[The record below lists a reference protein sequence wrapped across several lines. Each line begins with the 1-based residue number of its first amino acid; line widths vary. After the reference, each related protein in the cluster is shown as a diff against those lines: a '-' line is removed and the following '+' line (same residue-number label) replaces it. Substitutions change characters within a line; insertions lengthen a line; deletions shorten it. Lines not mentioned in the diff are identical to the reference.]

1 MPLLWFCLK
10 KGDNMSQI
18 NNTDRIQTSTGQTS
32 GIRVFTISSE
42 TLRRITALIQLGFGI
57 LNGTIGLRFLLKLM
71 AANPQNPFASLIYF
85 ITQPFL
91 WMFQG
96 LTRTP
101 SFEGI
106 EIEFF
111 SLIAI
116 VVYGLLGW
124 IIVQLIWILFA
135 RMK

>member
-1 MPLLWFCLK
+1 MRAAA
-10 KGDNMSQI
+10 
-18 NNTDRIQTSTGQTS
+18 T
-32 GIRVFTISSE
+32 RVLVMNEE
-42 TLRRITALIQLGFGI
+42 TLRRITGLIQLGFGV
-57 LNGTIGLRFLLKLM
+57 LNGLIGLRFLLKLM
-71 AANPQNPFASLIYF
+71 AANPQNPFASMIYF
-85 ITQPFL
+85 LTQPFI
-91 WMFQG
+91 WMFQD

-116 VVYGLLGW
+116 AVYGLLGW
-124 IIVQLIWILFA
+124 IIIQLLWVLFA

>member
-1 MPLLWFCLK
+1 M
-10 KGDNMSQI
+10 NQI
-18 NNTDRIQTSTGQTS
+18 NDTDRIRSVTSRTSTV
-32 GIRVFTISSE
+32 RVFAINSE
-42 TLRRITALIQLGFGI
+42 TLRRITALIQLAFGV

-71 AANPQNPFASLIYF
+71 AADPQNPFASLIYF

-106 EIEFF
+106 EVEFF

-116 VVYGLLGW
+116 VVYALIGW
-124 IIVQLIWILFA
+124 VTVQLLWILFA

>member
-1 MPLLWFCLK
+1 
-10 KGDNMSQI
+10 MSQL
-18 NNTDRIQTSTGQTS
+18 NNTDRIQTSTGRTS
-32 GIRVFTISSE
+32 AVRVFTISSE
-42 TLRRITALIQLGFGI
+42 TLRRITGLIQLGFGV
-57 LNGTIGLRFLLKLM
+57 LNGLIGLRFLLKLM

-85 ITQPFL
+85 LTHPFL

-124 IIVQLIWILFA
+124 VIIQLMWILFA
-135 RMK
+135 RMT

>member
-1 MPLLWFCLK
+1 
-10 KGDNMSQI
+10 MSQLSD
-18 NNTDRIQTSTGQTS
+18 TGRIKSTTGRTSAL
-32 GIRVFTISSE
+32 RVFVINE
-42 TLRRITALIQLGFGI
+42 GTLRRITGLIQLGFGV
-57 LNGTIGLRFLLKLM
+57 LNGLIGLRFLLKLM
-71 AANPQNPFASLIYF
+71 AANPVNPFASLIYF
-85 ITQPFL
+85 VTSPFL

-101 SFEGI
+101 AFEGI

-116 VVYGLLGW
+116 VVYSLIGWVVIQLL
-124 IIVQLIWILFA
+124 WILFS

>member
-1 MPLLWFCLK
+1 
-10 KGDNMSQI
+10 
-18 NNTDRIQTSTGQTS
+18 
-32 GIRVFTISSE
+32 
-42 TLRRITALIQLGFGI
+42 
-57 LNGTIGLRFLLKLM
+57 
-71 AANPQNPFASLIYF
+71 
-85 ITQPFL
+85 L

-116 VVYGLLGW
+116 VVYALLGW
-124 IIVQLIWILFA
+124 IIMQLLWILFA
-135 RMK
+135 KMK

>member
-1 MPLLWFCLK
+1 
-10 KGDNMSQI
+10 MSQLDD
-18 NNTDRIQTSTGQTS
+18 TGRIKSTTGKTSAM
-32 GIRVFTISSE
+32 RVFIVSEE
-42 TLRRITALIQLGFGI
+42 TLRRLTGLIQLSFGI
-57 LNGTIGLRFLLKLM
+57 LNGLIGLRFLLKLM
-71 AANPQNPFASLIYF
+71 AANPVNPFASLIYF
-85 ITQPFL
+85 VTTPFL
-91 WMFQG
+91 WMFQS

-116 VVYGLLGW
+116 LVYTLIGWVV
-124 IIVQLIWILFA
+124 IQLMWVLFS

>member
-1 MPLLWFCLK
+1 
-10 KGDNMSQI
+10 MSQLSD
-18 NNTDRIQTSTGQTS
+18 TGRIKSTTGRTSAL
-32 GIRVFTISSE
+32 RVFIISEE
-42 TLRRITALIQLGFGI
+42 TLRRIIGLIQLGFGV
-57 LNGTIGLRFLLKLM
+57 LNGLIGLRFLLKLM
-71 AANPQNPFASLIYF
+71 AANPANPFASLVYF
-85 ITQPFL
+85 ITSPFL

-111 SLIAI
+111 ALIAI
-116 VVYGLLGW
+116 VVYALIGW
-124 IIVQLIWILFA
+124 IIVQLLWILFS

>member
-1 MPLLWFCLK
+1 
-10 KGDNMSQI
+10 MSQLSD
-18 NNTDRIQTSTGQTS
+18 TGRIKSTTGRTSS
-32 GIRVFTISSE
+32 LRVFVISEE
-42 TLRRITALIQLGFGI
+42 TLRRLTGLIQLAFGV
-57 LNGTIGLRFLLKLM
+57 LNGLISLRFLLKLM
-71 AANPQNPFASLIYF
+71 AANPANPFASLIYF
-85 ITQPFL
+85 ITTPFL

-111 SLIAI
+111 SLVAI
-116 VVYGLLGW
+116 VVYALIGW
-124 IIVQLIWILFA
+124 ILVQLMWVLFS

>member
-1 MPLLWFCLK
+1 
-10 KGDNMSQI
+10 MSQLSD
-18 NNTDRIQTSTGQTS
+18 TGRVKTTTERTSTV
-32 GIRVFTISSE
+32 RVFGIGE
-42 TLRRITALIQLGFGI
+42 EALRRMIALVQLGFGV
-57 LNGTIGLRFLLKLM
+57 LDGLIGLRFLLKLM
-71 AANPQNPFASLIYF
+71 AAYPANPFASLIYF
-85 ITQPFL
+85 ITTPFL
-91 WMFQG
+91 WMFQS

-116 VVYGLLGW
+116 VVYALIGW
-124 IIVQLIWILFA
+124 IVVQLMWILFS

>member
-1 MPLLWFCLK
+1 
-10 KGDNMSQI
+10 MSQLSD
-18 NNTDRIQTSTGQTS
+18 TGRIKSTTGRTSS
-32 GIRVFTISSE
+32 LRVFVINE
-42 TLRRITALIQLGFGI
+42 GTLRRITGLIQLGIGV
-57 LNGTIGLRFLLKLM
+57 LNGLIGLRFLLKLM
-71 AANPQNPFASLIYF
+71 AANPVNPFASLIYF
-85 ITQPFL
+85 ITSPFL

-116 VVYGLLGW
+116 VVYSLIGW
-124 IIVQLIWILFA
+124 VIIQLMWVLFS

>member
-1 MPLLWFCLK
+1 
-10 KGDNMSQI
+10 MSQLSDTGRVKPT
-18 NNTDRIQTSTGQTS
+18 TDKTSTM
-32 GIRVFTISSE
+32 RVFSISE
-42 TLRRITALIQLGFGI
+42 DTLRRLTSLIQLSFGV
-57 LNGTIGLRFLLKLM
+57 LNGLIGLRFLLKLM
-71 AANPQNPFASLIYF
+71 AANPANPFASLIYF
-85 ITQPFL
+85 ITTPFL

-101 SFEGI
+101 TFEGI

-116 VVYGLLGW
+116 VVYALIGW
-124 IIVQLIWILFA
+124 IIIQLLWILFS

>member
-1 MPLLWFCLK
+1 
-10 KGDNMSQI
+10 MSQLSD
-18 NNTDRIQTSTGQTS
+18 TGRIKSTTGRTSS
-32 GIRVFTISSE
+32 LRVFVINE
-42 TLRRITALIQLGFGI
+42 GTLRRITGLIQLGIGV
-57 LNGTIGLRFLLKLM
+57 LNGLIGLRFLLKLM
-71 AANPQNPFASLIYF
+71 AANPVNPFASLIYF
-85 ITQPFL
+85 ITSPFL

-116 VVYGLLGW
+116 VVYSLIGWVIIQLL
-124 IIVQLIWILFA
+124 WILFS

>member
-1 MPLLWFCLK
+1 
-10 KGDNMSQI
+10 MSQT
-18 NNTDRIQTSTGQTS
+18 NNTDRIQASTGRL
-32 GIRVFTISSE
+32 RVFTISNE
-42 TLRRITALIQLGFGI
+42 TLRRITGLIQLAFGV

-91 WMFQG
+91 WIFQG

-116 VVYGLLGW
+116 VVYSLLGW
-124 IIVQLIWILFA
+124 IIVQLLWILFA

>member
-1 MPLLWFCLK
+1 MTQASDTGAYKTARSRTSPLGVLTVQEGTLK
-10 KGDNMSQI
+10 
-18 NNTDRIQTSTGQTS
+18 RVTG
-32 GIRVFTISSE
+32 
-42 TLRRITALIQLGFGI
+42 LIQLGFGV
-57 LNGTIGLRFLLKLM
+57 LNGLIGLRFMLKLM
-71 AANPQNPFASLIYF
+71 AANPANPFASLIYT
-85 ITQPFL
+85 ITSPFL

-101 SFEGI
+101 AFEGI

-116 VVYGLLGW
+116 GVYALLGW
-124 IIVQLIWILFA
+124 VIIQLMWILFA